1 MIKRTNEY
9 SCKIVVEFGILF
21 LREQRIISIYRK
33 TIIYVLIQI
42 FLISYQNSYWVLL
55 EHYFH
60 REVVFESIVIPAGRE
75 ISTPGGTKLWHL
87 CHKFT
92 FTFEYI
98 KMSQSLPNY
107 VDNIIKPFFT

>member
-1 MIKRTNEY
+1 MWTH
-9 SCKIVVEFGILF
+9 FGKQLDKFCNFTF
-21 LREQRIISIYRK
+21 LNFR
-33 TIIYVLIQI
+33 
-42 FLISYQNSYWVLL
+42 L
-55 EHYFH
+55 EAPFKD
-60 REVVFESIVIPAGRE
+60 FSDINPAGRE
-75 ISTPGGTKLWHL
+75 ISTPGGTKLWQL